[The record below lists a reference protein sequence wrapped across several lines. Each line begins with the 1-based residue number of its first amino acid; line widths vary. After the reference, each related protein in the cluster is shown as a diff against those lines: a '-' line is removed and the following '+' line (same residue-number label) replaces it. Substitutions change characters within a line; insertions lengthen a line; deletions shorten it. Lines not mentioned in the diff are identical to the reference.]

1 MNIKDSVKEYLGR
14 KSDAFKLGLVEN
26 LSLVINQFLSTMI
39 LLLVLLVSLVF
50 LATGANKWLGMVLD
64 NDIAAPLMT
73 GGFFLVLF
81 LILFLL
87 RKKLFLNKFVRLFAR
102 MFFEEKDPN
111 TGRNDL

>member
-1 MNIKDSVKEYLGR
+1 
-14 KSDAFKLGLVEN
+14 
-26 LSLVINQFLSTMI
+26 
-39 LLLVLLVSLVF
+39 
-50 LATGANKWLGMVLD
+50 MVLD

-73 GGFFLVLF
+73 GGFFLVF
-81 LILFLL
+81 FFFLFLL